1 MNVMKVQKIIQQQT
15 SLPLHI
21 YLYKLCVTLCVAAI
35 LSLVLFACDG
45 AKNSTSNTD
54 TSGVMQS
61 TDTATNMPADTAMQ
75 RDTTTMPIQ

>member
-1 MNVMKVQKIIQQQT
+1 MKVQETIQQQM
-15 SLPLHI
+15 PLHI
-21 YLYKLCVTLCVAAI
+21 YLYKLCITLCVAGM
-35 LSLVLFACDG
+35 LSLFLFACDG

-61 TDTATNMPADTAMQ
+61 TDTATTVPVDTAMQ